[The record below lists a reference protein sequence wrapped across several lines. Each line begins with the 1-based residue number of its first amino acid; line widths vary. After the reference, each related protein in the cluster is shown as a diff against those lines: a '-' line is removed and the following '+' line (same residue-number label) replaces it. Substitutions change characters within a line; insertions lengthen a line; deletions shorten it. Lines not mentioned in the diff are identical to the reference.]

1 MFATLLGALPR
12 PTVDAEGRPIARA
25 EDPDADVI
33 DELIAVVVRAQE
45 VAGLEPVT
53 DGRLGDP
60 ELGRIGAVLAQP
72 NGTERAVAAALEAWH
87 RTAAAATH
95 AAKQA
100 LPGPYSIGIR
110 SDTDRK
116 RRAARTLAAAEALAE
131 VVAAL
136 ADAGCPLVEIEE
148 SAVGGV
154 GGDEDLR
161 LFADAHRRL
170 TAAGKASAMHRSL
183 SITGGALPTAAIGPV
198 VELPYAS
205 LAVDL
210 IAGPDNWYLVRRA
223 AGEQGVV
230 AGVLSGGE
238 VDEAKEVMVWGAHY
252 AASSSGRGRHRVGLG
267 SAGSW
272 ANLTWEAAQRKLGRL
287 GDAARLSAMPLG
299 EDLARSLDPR
309 AVSAKRAAMGH
320 PPDPRFPERED
331 RRET

>member
-12 PTVDAEGRPIARA
+12 PTVDADGQPIARA
-25 EDPDADVI
+25 DHPDADTLDALV
-33 DELIAVVVRAQE
+33 AVAVRAQE
-45 VAGLEPVT
+45 AAGLEPLT

-60 ELGRIGAVLAQP
+60 ELARLSELLAAP
-72 NGTERAVAAALEAWH
+72 NGTERAVAAALEAWR
-87 RTAAAATH
+87 RTAAATSRAV
-95 AAKQA
+95 KQA
-100 LPGPYSIGIR
+100 LPGPFSIGVR
-110 SDTDRK
+110 SSAAAQDRPS
-116 RRAARTLAAAEALAE
+116 RTMGAAEALAE

-136 ADAGCPLVEIEE
+136 AEAGCPLVEIEE
-148 SAVGGV
+148 SALDALDGEAGV
-154 GGDEDLR
+154 R

-170 TAAGKASAMHRSL
+170 TEDRDGTAIHRSL
-183 SITGGALPTAAIGPV
+183 SITGGSIPAAAIGPV
-198 VELPYAS
+198 AELPYAS

-223 AGEQGVV
+223 TGEQGVV
-230 AGVLSGGE
+230 VGVLSGGD

-272 ANLTWEAAQRKLGRL
+272 ANLTWEAASRKLDRMGE
-287 GDAARLSAMPLG
+287 AARLSAMPVG

-320 PPDPRFPERED
+320 PPDPGG
-331 RRET
+331 ET